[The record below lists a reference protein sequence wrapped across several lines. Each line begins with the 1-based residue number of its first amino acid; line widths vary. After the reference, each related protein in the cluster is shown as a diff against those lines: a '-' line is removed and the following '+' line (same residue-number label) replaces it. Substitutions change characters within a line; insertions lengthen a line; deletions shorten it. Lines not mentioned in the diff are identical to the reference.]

1 MASAAALALAARLRI
16 DYVRNA
22 TGRQADVS
30 GHALLAVVS
39 PDEPMLDFSDPLPSP
54 DGRWIVFA
62 DGEEELI
69 GRGDGSGTRVLAQ
82 SFQVGAW
89 SPDSKWLA

>member
-69 GRGDGSGTRVLAQ
+69 GRGTRVLAQ